1 MNYSELTR
9 RYFDS
14 AGVAGVLSG
23 DCVGRGAAG
32 TRRMG
37 TWVQFDIQLEPGIE
51 PQRRIVA
58 ARFLAFACP
67 HAIAVAAWVCER
79 AVGTFC
85 AVALPEPAQALCRR
99 FEAPAEK
106 LGRVLVIEDAWA
118 AAAAAA
124 AAVATAR
131 VTIS

>member
-9 RYFDS
+9 RYFET
-14 AGVAGVLSG
+14 AGAAGVLSG
-23 DCVGRGAAG
+23 ECVGRGAAG
-32 TRRMG
+32 SRRIG
-37 TWVQFDIQLEPGIE
+37 TWVQFDIQVEPGHE
-51 PQRRIVA
+51 PQPRIVA
-58 ARFLAFACP
+58 ARFLAFGCP
-67 HAIAVAAWVCER
+67 HTIAAAAWVCER

-85 AVALPEPAQALCRR
+85 AAALPEPAQALCRR

-106 LGRVLVIEDAWA
+106 LGRMLVIEDAWA

-124 AAVATAR
+124 AR